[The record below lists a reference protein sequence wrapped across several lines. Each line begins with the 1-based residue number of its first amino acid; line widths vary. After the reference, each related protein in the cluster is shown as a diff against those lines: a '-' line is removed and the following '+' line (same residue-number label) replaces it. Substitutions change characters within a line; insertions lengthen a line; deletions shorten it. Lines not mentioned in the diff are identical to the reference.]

1 MSKTQKWII
10 EWATFFEKSEFA
22 MTWREI
28 QSINWKKTLTN
39 IFFFLGRSLSGDF
52 VCHKIMATLV
62 TKLAQKNNQLYVC
75 EKCDYRCC
83 KKSDFSKHLSTV
95 KHNRNETVTICDK
108 KLASNYQ
115 CVTCHKIY
123 KSRNGLW
130 YHKKKCSQS
139 SQNKSENILENS
151 FVPTTTAPSSF
162 DQNIII
168 ELLKQNQ
175 EFKDLIIEQNKT
187 IVDLAAK
194 AGHTTN
200 NTNSHNKFNLNVF
213 LNETC
218 KDAINLTDFINNINI
233 SLLEFENVGN
243 AGYVNGISEIIV
255 KRLKD
260 LEYTRRPL
268 HCTDLKRET
277 MYIREDNAWNKDTTD
292 NPKLKTMVERV
303 ASKNCGKLTEW
314 REENPDCKLLD
325 HELYET
331 CLKIMIQS
339 AGQLGEKQIRMDEK
353 IMKNV
358 ANEVFVDK
366 NI

>member
-1 MSKTQKWII
+1 MTAAFTQNNNTFSCEICNFNTGNKKDYNRHL
-10 EWATFFEKSEFA
+10 ATP
-22 MTWREI
+22 
-28 QSINWKKTLTN
+28 
-39 IFFFLGRSLSGDF
+39 
-52 VCHKIMATLV
+52 
-62 TKLAQKNNQLYVC
+62 
-75 EKCDYRCC
+75 
-83 KKSDFSKHLSTV
+83 
-95 KHNRNETVTICDK
+95 KHNKKQHGYIEIPPKPQPVDQAVCDCGK
-108 KLASNYQ
+108 E
-115 CVTCHKIY
+115 Y
-123 KSRNGLW
+123 KHYSGLW
-130 YHKKKCSQS
+130 RHKKKCSQS

-151 FVPTTTAPSSF
+151 FVPTSTPPASF

-243 AGYVNGISEIIV
+243 TGYVNGISEIIV

-277 MYIREDNAWNKDTTD
+277 MYIREDNTWNKDTTD
-292 NPKLKTMVERV
+292 NPKLKMMVERV
-303 ASKNCGKLTEW
+303 ASKNCGKLMEW

-366 NI
+366 NF